1 MAHMKILI
9 ASDLHWPVINGVA
22 TFSRNLAKGMADRG
36 HEVIVV
42 APSQDGKRSVER
54 DGNYM
59 IYRTAST
66 VFPFYQNFRISITP
80 QREMRKII
88 DEFQPDIIHVQML
101 MWIGQAAM
109 SYGRTCNIAIVST
122 SHAMAENLL
131 DNLKKMA
138 PLSKPINFMLSDY
151 GRRFHSR
158 ADVITSPTKSGIKSF
173 GAHADKITKPVRII
187 SNGVDLT
194 AYSPTKPDPAIY
206 KKYKLPTDKPIVTY
220 IGRVDA
226 EKHLSV
232 LIQAFRRV
240 RESVDAHLLI
250 VGAGVDMERLQG
262 IVAEY
267 ELGDFVTFTGRIS
280 EEDKIALEHVGTLY
294 AIPSPAELQSIAT
307 LEAMA
312 CGQPVVAVDAGALAE
327 LCHNRKNGFLFEL
340 DDSGQMAEGILK
352 ILRDKKLRTK
362 FSKESLRI
370 ASKHSLDETL
380 KTFEKLYATTIRA
393 KKRENSGSR
402 SLLRR
407 IRERGFIGRTKSK
420 SDE

>member
-1 MAHMKILI
+1 MKILI

-42 APSQDGKRSVER
+42 APSQDGKRSVQR

-66 VFPFYQNFRISITP
+66 VFPFYQNFRISLTP

-88 DEFQPDIIHVQML
+88 DEFQPDIIHIQML

-109 SYGRTCNIAIVST
+109 SYGRTCNIPIVST

-173 GAHADKITKPVRII
+173 GNHAEKVTKPIRVI
-187 SNGVDLT
+187 SNGVDLS
-194 AYSPTKPDPAIY
+194 AYAPAKPDPSIY
-206 KKYKLPTDKPIVTY
+206 KKYNLPTNKPIVTY

-232 LIQAFRRV
+232 LVQAFRRV

-250 VGAGVDMERLQG
+250 VGAGVDMGHLQE

-267 ELGDFVTFTGRIS
+267 ELGNFVTFTGRVS
-280 EEDKIALEHVGTLY
+280 EEDKLALEHVGTLY
-294 AIPSPAELQSIAT
+294 AISSPAELQSIAT

-312 CGQPVVAVDAGALAE
+312 CGQPIVAVDAGALAE
-327 LCHNRKNGFLFEL
+327 LCHHRKNGFLFEL
-340 DDSGQMAEGILK
+340 DDSGQMADGILK

-370 ASKHSLDETL
+370 ASRHSLDETL
-380 KTFEKLYATTIRA
+380 RTFEKLYTTTIRA
-393 KKRENSGSR
+393 KKRANLPSR

-407 IRERGFIGRTKSK
+407 IRERRFTNRAQPKDG
-420 SDE
+420 E